1 MKFKPGPVKQPTL
14 SDPEKA
20 ALQGIAAGAIVGPLL
35 CQRLK
40 ALGLV
45 VQTMDGWS
53 VTQQGYIQLMFQY
66 AS

>member
-1 MKFKPGPVKQPTL
+1 MKFKTGPVKQREL
-14 SDPEKA
+14 SDRERA
-20 ALQGIAAGAIVGPLL
+20 ALQGIAAGVIVGPLL

-53 VTQQGYIQLMFQY
+53 VTQQGHT
-66 AS
+66 